1 MNLVSPDFQ
10 VGDDVRYA
18 GVGRPYLKDLPG
30 EIISFN
36 IPKTSAFVQ
45 FQRGSGQVY
54 EEWIGVGSITKIE
67 PPTNSVEDILRN
79 ELREVTAQYTTV
91 QADYRKLASRKNQL
105 EAALRAL
112 NATFR

>member
-45 FQRGSGQVY
+45 FKRENGQVY
-54 EEWIGVGSITKIE
+54 EEWIGVGSITKSD
-67 PPTNSVEDILRN
+67 PVVNSVEDLIRN
-79 ELREVTAQYTTV
+79 ELREVNEKFTTV
-91 QADYRKLASRKNQL
+91 QTEYRKLSSRKGQL